1 MRDSSAFRK
10 AVRTNVSRVAE
21 RREASEMRAG
31 GAKRRHASREQRE
44 AAIDTLVEAGDP
56 ANLGIIVRMGGL
68 RGAYRRRALDGLATR
83 GCTDELAAVADDTS
97 VPETLRARAT
107 RFS

>member
-10 AVRTNVSRVAE
+10 AVRTNVSR
-21 RREASEMRAG
+21 
-31 GAKRRHASREQRE
+31 EQRE
-44 AAIDTLVEAGDP
+44 RAIDALVEAGDC

-68 RGAYRRRALDGLATR
+68 RGTYRRRALDGLATR
-83 GCTDELAAVADDTS
+83 GCTDELAAVADDAS
-97 VPETLRARAT
+97 VPETLRARAA